1 MQPQATPPRPSVV
14 AAFVRT
20 RCVIEPNAP
29 PSPDTAAN
37 PAPSAFLRM
46 QPQATPPRPSVV
58 AAFVRTRCVLEP
70 NAPPFSQHR
79 RQSSTLRILT
89 NAATSHPATP
99 LSRGCVRQNA
109 VHPRTQ
115 RDPVPPTPPPTPA
128 PSAFLRMQPQAT
140 PPRPSVVT
148 AFVRTRC
155 VLEPN
160 ATPFPRHRRQPQH
173 PPHSYE
179 CSHKPPRHAPQSWL
193 RSSERGASSTP
204 MRPHSPDTA
213 ANPSTLRILTNAA
226 TSHPATP
233 LSRGCVHQ
241 NAVRPRTPCDH
252 IPPTPP
258 PIQHPPHSYE
268 CSHKPPR
275 HAPQSW
281 LRSSERGASSNPMSP
296 RSPNTAANPAPSA
309 FLRMQPQATPPRP
322 SVVAAFVRTRCVLEP
337 NEPPFSQH
345 RRQSSTL
352 RILTNAAT
360 SHPATPLSRGC
371 VRQNAVR
378 PRTQ

>member
-1 MQPQATPPRPSVV
+1 MRHRTQCAPFPR
-14 AAFVRT
+14 
-20 RCVIEPNAP
+20 
-29 PSPDTAAN
+29 
-37 PAPSAFLRM
+37 
-46 QPQATPPRPSVV
+46 
-58 AAFVRTRCVLEP
+58 
-70 NAPPFSQHR
+70 HR

-109 VHPRTQ
+109 VCPRTQ
-115 RDPVPPTPPPTPA
+115 CAPLLPTPPPIQHPPHSYECSHKPPRHAPQSWLRSSERGASSNPTRPRSPDTAANPSTLRILTNAATSHPATPLSRDCIRQNAVRPRTQCDPVPPTPPPTPA

-140 PPRPSVVT
+140 PPRPSVVA

-155 VLEPN
+155 VIDPH

-193 RSSERGASSTP
+193 RSSERGASSNP
-204 MRPHSPDTA
+204 MRPHSPD
-213 ANPSTLRILTNAA
+213 
-226 TSHPATP
+226 
-233 LSRGCVHQ
+233 
-241 NAVRPRTPCDH
+241 
-252 IPPTPP
+252 
-258 PIQHPPHSYE
+258 
-268 CSHKPPR
+268 
-275 HAPQSW
+275 
-281 LRSSERGASSNPMSP
+281 
-296 RSPNTAANPAPSA
+296 TAANPAPSA